1 MRAAV
6 RRHGWGLGL
15 AAAIA
20 ALAAPAAAD
29 DLVAAE
35 ASAPHPRPAAK
46 AKAKAPARIEAARLK
61 QLTEAAEAAKA
72 GAAPGAA
79 GDGAKTAATNAF
91 ASTSWYVPPPPPKVE
106 PPPKPTAPPLP
117 FTFMG
122 RYQDAK
128 AASVVMLT
136 KGDRLY
142 TVSEGDVIDDTYRVD
157 RISDKAVELTYLPL
171 QTKQSLPTG
180 GA

>member
-1 MRAAV
+1 MRA
-6 RRHGWGLGL
+6 RLWLLGL
-15 AAAIA
+15 AAAVIGLPAPADEEGVVA
-20 ALAAPAAAD
+20 AKPAAAR
-29 DLVAAE
+29 
-35 ASAPHPRPAAK
+35 PRPAAK
-46 AKAKAPARIEAARLK
+46 AKTLPRMEMARLK
-61 QLTEAAEAAKA
+61 QLAEAAEAAKA
-72 GAAPGAA
+72 GAPAAPAPTGKDPAA
-79 GDGAKTAATNAF
+79 KPEVANVF

-142 TVSEGDVIDDTYRVD
+142 TVTEGDVIDDTYRVD
-157 RISDKAVELTYLPL
+157 RIGDKAVELTYLPL